1 MLTPLCSKLNKFF
14 TDGKQIKTVLEQQPQ
29 VGKQAL
35 VQARL
40 ATVAQFAVR
49 DWILPFMMHFTD
61 LLKVLWTLWEQ
72 NKRKMK
78 HGDSARRALEQL
90 ASIVGRCV
98 VAQLGEEVAARGGGA
113 PPKDSAPGGR
123 RAGDSAPAEPV
134 TAPVSALAGITL
146 GSPSRGGGGGAIGA
160 DVHSNGLGPTD
171 AGASGWAAIVARPA
185 SELPMMPASLAS
197 KPAGPAPAAAKPR
210 ISAGGATDEAVRAL
224 VSKREQ
230 ARFARDFE
238 SADRLRDQLGKL
250 GVTLDDQSK
259 VWRAADGRSGP
270 ITAVNISELHAQK
283 AAKAG
288 AAALSDDEIDRLVK
302 EREQARFTSDYKT
315 ADRLREQLEKH
326 GVHLDTKTNKW
337 QSADGRSGPIGPV
350 NISAAHAQRA
360 ARAGARTLPVDEIE
374 KILVQREQARA
385 RRDYKTADT
394 LRDQLEKHGV
404 YLDAKENKWH
414 SADGRTGPAA
424 PTSRAPR
431 PAAAGGAVSALSDD
445 EIHKILAA
453 RQAARLRHDYKS
465 ADRLRDQ
472 LNEQCVSVDD
482 KKNRWDAADGRSGNI
497 EPFTCVHP
505 PPAEAPPAAAA
516 LPAANGAKADDAG
529 PLGSAVAA
537 AAAAAKAAG
546 ADAKGDSKRVLPEK
560 ARRELAKKL
569 REITGA
575 SARLCEKALQSH
587 SDDMERAAD
596 WLLNERDAGRDADT
610 NGA

>member
-1 MLTPLCSKLNKFF
+1 M
-14 TDGKQIKTVLEQQPQ
+14 E
-29 VGKQAL
+29 
-35 VQARL
+35 
-40 ATVAQFAVR
+40 
-49 DWILPFMMHFTD
+49 
-61 LLKVLWTLWEQ
+61 
-72 NKRKMK
+72 
-78 HGDSARRALEQL
+78 
-90 ASIVGRCV
+90 
-98 VAQLGEEVAARGGGA
+98 RG
-113 PPKDSAPGGR
+113 
-123 RAGDSAPAEPV
+123 V
-134 TAPVSALAGITL
+134 
-146 GSPSRGGGGGAIGA
+146 
-160 DVHSNGLGPTD
+160 
-171 AGASGWAAIVARPA
+171 
-185 SELPMMPASLAS
+185 
-197 KPAGPAPAAAKPR
+197 
-210 ISAGGATDEAVRAL
+210 
-224 VSKREQ
+224 
-230 ARFARDFE
+230 
-238 SADRLRDQLGKL
+238 
-250 GVTLDDQSK
+250 
-259 VWRAADGRSGP
+259 
-270 ITAVNISELHAQK
+270 
-283 AAKAG
+283 
-288 AAALSDDEIDRLVK
+288 
-302 EREQARFTSDYKT
+302 
-315 ADRLREQLEKH
+315 
-326 GVHLDTKTNKW
+326 
-337 QSADGRSGPIGPV
+337 
-350 NISAAHAQRA
+350 

-431 PAAAGGAVSALSDD
+431 PAASGGAVSALSDD

-610 NGA
+610 TGA